1 MSRLP
6 KLGRLVLF
14 LSLGAASAAFSPN
27 LHAQQGSLSAQVPF
41 AFSANNHQF
50 AAGQYQIRPLNGL
63 LLQVSNLTTHQ
74 SGYIMVSPSGVKD
87 VQSTGRLLFHVYGN
101 QYFLSQIWT
110 PGTSAIS
117 QLSPTQ
123 QERHAML
130 TAKSASSP
138 GSVVEALVI
147 PLR

>member
-1 MSRLP
+1 MSHIS
-6 KLGRLVLF
+6 KLGRLVLSM
-14 LSLGAASAAFSPN
+14 SLVAASIVLTPN
-27 LHAQQGSLSAQVPF
+27 LQAQQGNISAQVPF

-50 AAGQYQIRPLNGL
+50 AAGQYQIRPLNGFL
-63 LLQVSNLTTHQ
+63 LEISNLTTHQ

-101 QYFLSQIWT
+101 QYFLFQILT
-110 PGTSAIS
+110 PGTNAIS
-117 QLSPTQ
+117 QLNPTK

-130 TAKSASSP
+130 VAKSASSP

-147 PLR
+147 PVR